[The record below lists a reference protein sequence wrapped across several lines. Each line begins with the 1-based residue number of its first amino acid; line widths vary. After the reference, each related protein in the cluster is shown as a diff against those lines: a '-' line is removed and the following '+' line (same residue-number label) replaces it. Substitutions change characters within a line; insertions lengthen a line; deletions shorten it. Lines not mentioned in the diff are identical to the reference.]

1 MHISKFLYNIH
12 ADPNPPTNLS
22 ALMTSDSQGFQVYI
36 EWKVYRFK
44 STTISKALIQDL
56 TNYHTY

>member
-44 STTISKALIQDL
+44 INK
-56 TNYHTY
+56 YK

>member
-22 ALMTSDSQGFQVYI
+22 ALMTSDSQGFKVYI
-36 EWKVYRFK
+36 EWKVHKFK
-44 STTISKALIQDL
+44 INKISKAL
-56 TNYHTY
+56 TATRFH

>member
-36 EWKVYRFK
+36 EWKVYGFK
-44 STTISKALIQDL
+44 SKALIQDL